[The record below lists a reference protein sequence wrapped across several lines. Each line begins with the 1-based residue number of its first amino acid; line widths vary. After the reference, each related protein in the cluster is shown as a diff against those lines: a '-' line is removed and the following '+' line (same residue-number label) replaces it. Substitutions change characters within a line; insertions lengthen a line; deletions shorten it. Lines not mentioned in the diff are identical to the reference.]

1 MTNVK
6 NNGMPERLTLD
17 FEMPLEIV
25 ETLEWISAFSDLHFG
40 PRTPQLPHR
49 IVESAV
55 QLLFDLASHLP
66 DHLVLRWKVDEGV
79 AAGAS
84 RRVLICE
91 LDDSADELI
100 ATIRALQAL
109 LDCEFSCGHADN
121 SVGRTKRDQ
130 GVIGSSLRLKTERDR
145 VATTRDGF
153 ERSEE
158 SDEGGAL

>member
-6 NNGMPERLTLD
+6 DNGMPERLTLD
-17 FEMPLEIV
+17 FEMPRDV
-25 ETLEWISAFSDLHFG
+25 GETLAWLSAFSDLHFD
-40 PRTPQLPHR
+40 PSALQLPRH
-49 IVESAV
+49 IIESAV

-79 AAGAS
+79 AAGTS

-109 LDCEFSCGHADN
+109 LDCDFSCGHTDN
-121 SVGRTKRDQ
+121 LVRHPNKDQ
-130 GVIGSSLRLKTERDR
+130 GVIDSSLRLKTERDR
-145 VATTRDGF
+145 VVATRDGF